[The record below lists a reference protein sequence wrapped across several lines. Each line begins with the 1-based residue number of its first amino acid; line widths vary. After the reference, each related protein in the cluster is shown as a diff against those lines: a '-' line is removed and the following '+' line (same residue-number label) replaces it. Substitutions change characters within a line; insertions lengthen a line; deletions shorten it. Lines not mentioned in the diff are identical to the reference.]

1 MRKEIMIMKDL
12 NIKINELIDKR
23 DELEKEYIEY
33 LEADMNKE
41 AKRINNKMH
50 KIDFE
55 IKELRDEQE
64 YGLKQDMKRK
74 IDLYNRFIHKNGLTY
89 EFEHF
94 IEEEEL

>member
-1 MRKEIMIMKDL
+1 MIMKGL

-50 KIDFE
+50 NIQDE
-55 IKELRDEQE
+55 INKLIEKQE
-64 YGLKQDMKRK
+64 YGLKEDMKRK
-74 IDLYNRFIHKNGLTY
+74 IDLYKKFISKKRLTY
-89 EFEHF
+89 EFDNF
-94 IEEEEL
+94 VEEEEEEEYL